1 MALKKELLNDEV
13 IEVAIDFYG
22 SLANLTKS
30 CPPDCL
36 VDLFTE
42 LICLL
47 NKYDASLKVNKD
59 LVDELRDQSK
69 NGVVLTAE
77 LEQEKQGWKADL
89 EE

>member
-1 MALKKELLNDEV
+1 MTLKKELMNDVV
-13 IEVAIDFYG
+13 IDIAIDFHG

-42 LICLL
+42 LISLL
-47 NKYDASLKVNKD
+47 NKHDAFLKVNKD

-69 NGVVLTAE
+69 NDVVLTAK
-77 LEQEKQGWKADL
+77 LEQEKQERKADL